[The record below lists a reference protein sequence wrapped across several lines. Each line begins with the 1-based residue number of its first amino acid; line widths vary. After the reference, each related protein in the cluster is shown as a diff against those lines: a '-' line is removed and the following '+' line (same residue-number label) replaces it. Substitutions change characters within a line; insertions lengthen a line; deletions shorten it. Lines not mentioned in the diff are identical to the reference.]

1 MFNLML
7 IYTICL
13 SCSLLQPWDIWIMRI
28 EGLLL
33 YEVFRVWYDIFLW
46 DQEAIIVIN
55 DLPILYHRYITCHH
69 DQVFS
74 CAYVHTVF
82 SSCIC
87 RYYSSES
94 NRTSFWNVAER
105 RVASSVYLKID
116 LISEATSNTLFNAPI
131 SSDYSDEDDPNSNH
145 QFRVALEAKA

>member
-7 IYTICL
+7 KYTICP
-13 SCSLLQPWDIWIMRI
+13 SCSLLQPWDIWIMWI
-28 EGLLL
+28 EGILF
-33 YEVFRVWYDIFLW
+33 YAVFRVWYDIFLW
-46 DQEAIIVIN
+46 DQEATVYLVITTKYF
-55 DLPILYHRYITCHH
+55 PVPTYI
-69 DQVFS
+69 
-74 CAYVHTVF
+74 F

-94 NRTSFWNVAER
+94 DRTSFWNVAER

-116 LISEATSNTLFNAPI
+116 LISEPTSNSVFNAPI